1 MSDLTWS
8 NPQGFDRHD
17 IYANSISALGYT
29 ITEIKEEV
37 YGEGSGMYTVVG
49 FELTIGEQTHRFNVA
64 EHGDARGACVAAKQ
78 TAQAHH
84 VNETNE
90 TDLTEAVSANLTETA
105 AQETTETTNNLIIMV
120 RKSAVGGKYGDYV
133 KLGLV
138 RLDGTLATEPSMI
151 SERARGVAE
160 VIEVI
165 EPLSRGAHF
174 PHGACAASRAY
185 AQLTQR
191 LDELAAR

>member
-1 MSDLTWS
+1 MSNLTWS
-8 NPQGFDRHD
+8 APQGFDRHD

-64 EHGDARGACVAAKQ
+64 DHGDARGACVAAKQ

-90 TDLTEAVSANLTETA
+90 IDLTETDLTDTA
-105 AQETTETTNNLIIMV
+105 SQETTETTNNLIVMV
-120 RKSAVGGKYGDYV
+120 RKSAVGGKFGDYV

-165 EPLSRGAHF
+165 EPVSRGAHF

>member
-1 MSDLTWS
+1 M
-8 NPQGFDRHD
+8 
-17 IYANSISALGYT
+17 
-29 ITEIKEEV
+29 
-37 YGEGSGMYTVVG
+37 
-49 FELTIGEQTHRFNVA
+49 
-64 EHGDARGACVAAKQ
+64 
-78 TAQAHH
+78 
-84 VNETNE
+84 
-90 TDLTEAVSANLTETA
+90 
-105 AQETTETTNNLIIMV
+105 TTNKPLIIMV
-120 RKSAVGGKYGDYV
+120 RKSAVGGRYGDYV

-138 RLDGTLATEPSMI
+138 RLDGTNNEPSMI

-165 EPLSRGAHF
+165 EPVSRGAHF

>member
-1 MSDLTWS
+1 MIKVGA
-8 NPQGFDRHD
+8 Q
-17 IYANSISALGYT
+17 SAT
-29 ITEIKEEV
+29 DT
-37 YGEGSGMYTVVG
+37 
-49 FELTIGEQTHRFNVA
+49 THQRLPF
-64 EHGDARGACVAAKQ
+64 GATQ
-78 TAQAHH
+78 
-84 VNETNE
+84 E
-90 TDLTEAVSANLTETA
+90 TDMS
-105 AQETTETTNNLIIMV
+105 NLIIMV
-120 RKSAVGGKYGDYV
+120 RKSAVGGRYGDYV

-160 VIEVI
+160 VIEVL
-165 EPLSRGAHF
+165 EPVSRGAHF

>member
-1 MSDLTWS
+1 M
-8 NPQGFDRHD
+8 
-17 IYANSISALGYT
+17 
-29 ITEIKEEV
+29 
-37 YGEGSGMYTVVG
+37 
-49 FELTIGEQTHRFNVA
+49 
-64 EHGDARGACVAAKQ
+64 
-78 TAQAHH
+78 
-84 VNETNE
+84 
-90 TDLTEAVSANLTETA
+90 
-105 AQETTETTNNLIIMV
+105 TTNNPLIIMV
-120 RKSAVGGKYGDYV
+120 RKSAVGGRYGDYV

-185 AQLTQR
+185 AQLAQR

>member
-1 MSDLTWS
+1 MSNLTWS
-8 NPQGFDRHD
+8 APQGFDRHD

-64 EHGDARGACVAAKQ
+64 DHGDARGACVAAKQ

-84 VNETNE
+84 VNETTEATESTNNNDLTE
-90 TDLTEAVSANLTETA
+90 TDLTDA
-105 AQETTETTNNLIIMV
+105 ETTNTLIIMV
-120 RKSAVGGKYGDYV
+120 RKSAVGGKFGDYV

-138 RLDGTLATEPSMI
+138 RLDGTLTTEPSMI

-165 EPLSRGAHF
+165 EPVSRGAHF

-185 AQLTQR
+185 AELTQR
-191 LDELAAR
+191 LDELTAR